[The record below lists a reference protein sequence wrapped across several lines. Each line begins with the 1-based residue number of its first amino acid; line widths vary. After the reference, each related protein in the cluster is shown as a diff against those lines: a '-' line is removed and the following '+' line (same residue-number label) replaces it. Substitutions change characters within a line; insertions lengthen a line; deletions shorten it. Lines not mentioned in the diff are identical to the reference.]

1 MSNISRRSLSTAWLL
16 AGMWC
21 LPATYADAAP
31 VAPVLERPALQTE
44 HAAQSVLIDIALA
57 GTRLV
62 AVGERGIVITSD
74 DDGLSWR
81 QSDVPVSVTLTSVQF
96 VDPKNGWAVGHSG
109 VILHSVDGGLT
120 WRSQLDGIRA
130 SQLLLADAK
139 HASNSTQ
146 PATQSAL
153 RLAQQFVDDGP
164 DKPFLD
170 VRFDDEKH
178 GYVIG
183 AYGLI
188 FRTTDGGESWQPW
201 MQHVDNPKGMNLYS
215 LQRDGRLLYLAG
227 EQGYFARSDDDGAT
241 FKRLP
246 TPHDASYF
254 EMQVRNN
261 GGLVV
266 VGLRG
271 TAFMSLDRGNS
282 WKPAPITT
290 TESFSVLLTLD
301 DGRLLYAD
309 QAGQLSVQSAKDQS
323 ITALDSSSSQSI
335 TAAVQASNGN
345 LITAGF
351 RGINILNQAALA
363 TAAPP
368 GEIK

>member
-1 MSNISRRSLSTAWLL
+1 
-16 AGMWC
+16 MWC

-96 VDPKNGWAVGHSG
+96 VDAKNGWAVGHSG

-139 HASNSTQ
+139 HTSNSTQ
-146 PATQSAL
+146 PASQSAL

-178 GYVIG
+178 GYAIG

-215 LQRDGRLLYLAG
+215 LQRDGRLLYLSG

-266 VGLRG
+266 AGLRG
-271 TAFMSLDRGNS
+271 TAFMSLDRGDS
-282 WKPAPITT
+282 WKPVPITT

-309 QAGQLSVQSAKDQS
+309 QAGQLSVQSAVDQS
-323 ITALDSSSSQSI
+323 ITALVSSSSQTI

-363 TAAPP
+363 AVVPP
-368 GEIK
+368 GEIQ